1 MVGEI
6 EKLCQK
12 QETEKLNGS
21 KKKNKKKKKKLDLGS
36 SLEILLTKQ
45 KD

>member
-21 KKKNKKKKKKLDLGS
+21 KKKKKKKKKTGFRF
-36 SLEILLTKQ
+36 EPGNFT
-45 KD
+45 

>member
-21 KKKNKKKKKKLDLGS
+21 KKKKKKKLDLGS

>member
-21 KKKNKKKKKKLDLGS
+21 KKKKKKLDLGS